1 MEDPYIGMPIIMG
14 RRCHADNSPAG
25 RPPHNMQVPPGNS
38 GSMQLPQ
45 NPQPVQPPQNP
56 RDSQMSRSQQD
67 NEMQSSQQPQ
77 NTMPQQTQSDT
88 IAFSGF
94 GTLYL
99 GSLPLAMT
107 YTPMQ
112 QWKQTYSDS
121 VALSRGTLFPEL
133 DLPFDGRTI
142 LTERAKGGRHR

>member
-1 MEDPYIGMPIIMG
+1 MKDPYIGMPIIMG

-38 GSMQLPQ
+38 ASMQLPQ

>member
-1 MEDPYIGMPIIMG
+1 MKDPYIGMPIIMG

-38 GSMQLPQ
+38 GSMQL
-45 NPQPVQPPQNP
+45 PQNP